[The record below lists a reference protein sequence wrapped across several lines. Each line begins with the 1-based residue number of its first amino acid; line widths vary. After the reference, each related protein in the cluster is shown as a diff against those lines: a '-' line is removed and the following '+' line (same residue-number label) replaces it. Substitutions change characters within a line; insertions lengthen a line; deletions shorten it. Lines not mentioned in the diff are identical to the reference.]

1 MHKMKF
7 MAAVGASALML
18 TGAMATTAA
27 AQPWRDRGPA
37 YDDRGDYR
45 GEYRGDRRGGRHG
58 GNLTSSYVDSLDWRL
73 DNAAREGRLPW
84 GQARELRRELHQV
97 QPLAWRVETGRA
109 SQWEHRRLSNVV
121 NRIEAAINHPRY
133 SDNRRWR

>member
-1 MHKMKF
+1 MKF
-7 MAAVGASALML
+7 MAAVGASVLML

-37 YDDRGDYR
+37 YDDDRGNYR
-45 GEYRGDRRGGRHG
+45 GEYRGDRRGGHRG

-84 GQARELRRELHQV
+84 GHARELRRELHQV
-97 QPLAWRVETGRA
+97 QPLAWRVETGQA
-109 SQWEHRRLSNVV
+109 SQWEYRRLSNVV
-121 NRIEAAINHPRY
+121 SRIEAAINHSRY